1 MPSVTGVINPSLTG
15 YVSQLSRYYVRISR
29 DGHLGHLAVTS
40 RGHVG
45 RRNQP
50 RFSIEPLQ
58 FSLREGA
65 VGKLHERRAT
75 GAPYRVATAVPR
87 PRRPNVYVVRSGR
100 PDLIDGELKEP
111 RTDRLL
117 NESHPS
123 CQAGRGL
130 SVA

>member
-1 MPSVTGVINPSLTG
+1 MVLEGGVCNRGDKSLTHRVS
-15 YVSQLSRYYVRISR
+15 VSQLSRYYVQISR

-58 FSLREGA
+58 FSLREGV

-87 PRRPNVYVVRSGR
+87 PRRPNVCVVRSGR
-100 PDLIDGELKEP
+100 PVSQIVCS
-111 RTDRLL
+111 R
-117 NESHPS
+117 
-123 CQAGRGL
+123 
-130 SVA
+130 